1 GGAYQE
7 SGRVWGAKEI
17 AILARTCA
25 WMPHGFMSVSTSL
38 GAGKA
43 LLRSL
48 YEQYASWGVDFVK
61 HDYVFGDDLDLSEI
75 SYVSEVLRKL
85 DRSIV
90 CSLSLGTSVTPA
102 MAKDVIGLV
111 IMYRITGDEWDTWW
125 DVKGHFDVTRLLN
138 NCSISV
144 WVLALYH
151 FILPFNNDASP
162 SLAIQ

>member
-1 GGAYQE
+1 
-7 SGRVWGAKEI
+7 
-17 AILARTCA
+17 
-25 WMPHGFMSVSTSL
+25 MPHGFMSVSTSL

>member
-1 GGAYQE
+1 
-7 SGRVWGAKEI
+7 
-17 AILARTCA
+17 
-25 WMPHGFMSVSTSL
+25 MPHGFMSVSTSL

-125 DVKGHFDVTRLLN
+125 DVKGHFDVTRNFATANLIGATGLN
-138 NCSISV
+138 GKSWPIWTCFHLDS
-144 WVLALYH
+144 
-151 FILPFNNDASP
+151 
-162 SLAIQ
+162 